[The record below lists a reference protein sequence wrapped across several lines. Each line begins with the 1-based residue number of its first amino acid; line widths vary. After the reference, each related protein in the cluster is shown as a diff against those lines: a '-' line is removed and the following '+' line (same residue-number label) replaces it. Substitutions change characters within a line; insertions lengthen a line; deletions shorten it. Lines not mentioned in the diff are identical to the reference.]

1 MLLNRGESLIV
12 QQPGYL
18 LDAPGT
24 EYGTFF
30 LTDRRVLFEI
40 QGRGILSASDV
51 RIPFQIPLPLLRNV
65 AVARPRLGS
74 PVLHLQGPYGQ
85 WKMRVQDP
93 DALSQAILAARERL
107 PELPPPPPPGP
118 AVPPAPPSF
127 PPSGPSPPPQSAPWT
142 KLERFLSSV
151 GARAPPPPAPAA
163 PAVVFRCRY
172 CGGLSPP
179 TETKCRSCG
188 API

>member
-1 MLLNRGESLIV
+1 MLLNRGETMLA

-24 EYGTFF
+24 QYGTFY

-40 QGRGILSASDV
+40 QGRGVVSASEV
-51 RIPFQIPLPLLRNV
+51 RIAFLIPLPLLRNV
-65 AVARPRLGS
+65 AVGRPRLGS
-74 PVLHLQGPYGQ
+74 PVLHLEGPYGQ
-85 WKMRVQDP
+85 WKLRLQDP
-93 DALSQAILAARERL
+93 DALSFAIIAAREKL
-107 PELPPPPPPGP
+107 PDLPPPPPPGP
-118 AVPPAPPSF
+118 ALPRPEAP
-127 PPSGPSPPPQSAPWT
+127 G
-142 KLERFLSSV
+142 V
-151 GARAPPPPAPAA
+151 PPPPSSPAA

-179 TETKCRSCG
+179 SETKCRSCG

>member
-1 MLLNRGESLIV
+1 MLLNRGEALIA

-30 LTDRRVLFEI
+30 LTNRRVLFEI
-40 QGRGILSASDV
+40 QGRGILSGSKV
-51 RIPFQIPLPLLRNV
+51 RIPFQVPLPLLRNV
-65 AVARPRLGS
+65 AVGRPRLGS
-74 PVLHLQGPYGQ
+74 PILHLEGPQGQ
-85 WKMRVQDP
+85 WKLRVQDP
-93 DALSQAILAARERL
+93 DALSLAIITARENL
-107 PELPPPPPPGP
+107 PELPPPPPPGSG
-118 AVPPAPPSF
+118 PPRPGTQGIPPPPPF
-127 PPSGPSPPPQSAPWT
+127 PPMPSSPPP
-142 KLERFLSSV
+142 
-151 GARAPPPPAPAA
+151 PAA

>member
-1 MLLNRGESLIV
+1 MLLNRGETLLV

-24 EYGTFF
+24 QYGTFF

-40 QGRGILSASDV
+40 QSRGVLSASEV
-51 RIPFQIPLPLLRNV
+51 GIPFQIPLPLLRNV
-65 AVARPRLGS
+65 AVGRPRIGS

-85 WKMRVQDP
+85 WKLRVQDP
-93 DALSQAILAARERL
+93 DAVSQAIAAAREKL
-107 PELPPPPPPGP
+107 PELPPPPPPTPG
-118 AVPPAPPSF
+118 VPS
-127 PPSGPSPPPQSAPWT
+127 SGN
-142 KLERFLSSV
+142 RGV
-151 GARAPPPPAPAA
+151 PPPPPPPTSAA